1 MWNSWFF
8 SKHETD
14 SELIKKMTKKLAHRG
29 PDSIGFYSNFE
40 SKIHFGHT
48 RLAILD
54 LEKSGN
60 QPMNSFSDRFTII
73 FNGEIYNF

>member
-1 MWNSWFF
+1 MEWIWTEDPPAN
-8 SKHETD
+8 
-14 SELIKKMTKKLAHRG
+14 KMTKKLVHRG

-54 LEKSGN
+54 LKKSGN
-60 QPMNSFSDRFTII
+60 QPMNSFDDKFYKL
-73 FNGEIYNF
+73 FIYRYLSI